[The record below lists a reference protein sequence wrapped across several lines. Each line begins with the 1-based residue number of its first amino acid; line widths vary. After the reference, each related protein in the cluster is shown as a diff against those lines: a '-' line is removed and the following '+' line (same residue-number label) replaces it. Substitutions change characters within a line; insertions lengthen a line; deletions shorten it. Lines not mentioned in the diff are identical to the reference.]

1 MRVYDGCHSLCAW
14 HSLHRPKLDVHGVFI
29 HLTPTLTTTL
39 RDALLG
45 PARTCARSSHH
56 HPDAWCRSSE
66 LVRRLNR
73 YSYANLRCVVVK
85 HSIDDRFAERNAETE
100 YLSTHDNVNV
110 MKAERVR
117 LLGDAS
123 HLLDA
128 ADVIGIDGKSLRC
141 ATRTHPWQHHRR
153 FSSASASLARL
164 SRSRHIPHSTC
175 HMPRALPPLS
185 RTARVRS
192 ETHGVPPYYD
202 TSRRSIRQRGSS
214 LKTWCRFASMLRG
227 WAKWWL
233 WRRSTG
239 TSFAQGF
246 PLSSN

>member
-1 MRVYDGCHSLCAW
+1 MRVYDGCYSLCAW

-128 ADVIGIDGKSLRC
+128 ADVIGIDEGQFFEDLVPFCEHAAGLGKVVVVAALDGDFLRTGFPSVVELIPKCESVVKLTAVC
-141 ATRTHPWQHHRR
+141 AECGHAAAFSRR
-153 FSSASASLARL
+153 LVS
-164 SRSRHIPHSTC
+164 
-175 HMPRALPPLS
+175 
-185 RTARVRS
+185 
-192 ETHGVPPYYD
+192 D
-202 TSRRSIRQRGSS
+202 TSTTLIGGRKEYAPVCRQH
-214 LKTWCRFASMLRG
+214 
-227 WAKWWL
+227 WL
-233 WRRSTG
+233 EPPAVT
-239 TSFAQGF
+239 Q
-246 PLSSN
+246 